1 MLLEEMAVKMPIGL
15 DIDIAALIVL
25 ALTYPEA
32 LMLLEEMAVKMP
44 IGLDTDVTTLITLA
58 LTNPPVML
66 LAEMIPLKKPFWL
79 VTDVAALI
87 VLALTNPLA
96 LKLDNSHLSN
106 KLSHKNEEVIPPL
119 PESCTSIPAYLDA
132 ELNCDPNAFNKI
144 LLSPISI

>member
-1 MLLEEMAVKMPIGL
+1 M
-15 DIDIAALIVL
+15 L

-32 LMLLEEMAVKMP
+32 VMLLEVMLVKM
-44 IGLDTDVTTLITLA
+44 
-58 LTNPPVML
+58 
-66 LAEMIPLKKPFWL
+66 PFWL
-79 VTDVAALI
+79 VTDVSALI

-96 LKLDNSHLSN
+96 LKLDNCHLSN